1 MKKVLALVMVLALA
15 LSFTACGGS
24 GKKVKTGIA
33 IVSSLSG
40 TNASADE
47 SGLAQVD
54 STVAAVTVD
63 ESGKIVSCKIDVA
76 QNKVPVNA
84 DGSFDTSLTFK
95 SKQELGTDYGMTPAS
110 PIGKEW
116 NEQADAFAAYV
127 VGKTAAEVEAIAL
140 LGEDKH
146 FGPDVADLAASCTM
160 NVVDIKAAIVAA
172 CNNAQDLGASAD
184 DTLGLGLST
193 DMGSSKLPTAD
204 EAGLVQTDTTYAA
217 VTYNKDGK
225 ITSTA
230 LNCTQA
236 KFDVTV
242 EGAVAPKSETIV
254 PKMEQG
260 DDYGMRAA
268 SPIQKEWN
276 EQANAFAAYLTG
288 KTAAEVSATPLLGK
302 DKHFGPDVA
311 DLAASCTMN
320 VVAFI
325 DAVGRAMA

>member
-24 GKKVKTGIA
+24 AKKVKTGIA

-47 SGLAQVD
+47 TGLAQVD

-116 NEQADAFAAYV
+116 NEQADAFADYV

-160 NVVDIKAAIVAA
+160 NVVDIKAAIVEA
-172 CNNAQDLGASAD
+172 CNNAQDLGATAD

-193 DMGSSKLPTAD
+193 AMSSSKLPTAD

-217 VTYNKDGK
+217 VTYDKDGK
-225 ITSTA
+225 VTSTL

-236 KFDVTV
+236 KFDVTT
-242 EGAVAPKSETIV
+242 EGTVTPKSETIV

-268 SPIQKEWN
+268 SPIGKEWN

-288 KTAAEVSATPLLGK
+288 KTAAEVSAIGVTGE
-302 DKHFGPDVA
+302 HSAPDVA

>member
-15 LSFTACGGS
+15 LSFTACGS
-24 GKKVKTGIA
+24 SAQKVKTGIA

-47 SGLAQVD
+47 AGLAQVD

-63 ESGKIVSCKIDVA
+63 ESGKIVACKIDVA

-127 VGKTAAEVEAIAL
+127 VGKTAAEVEAIGVV
-140 LGEDKH
+140 GEH
-146 FGPDVADLAASCTM
+146 NAPDVADLAASCTM
-160 NVVDIKAAIVAA
+160 NVVDIKAAIVEA
-172 CNNAQDLGASAD
+172 CNNAQDLGATAE

-193 DMGSSKLPTAD
+193 EMSSSKLPAD
-204 EAGLVQTDTTYAA
+204 NEGAGLVQTDTTYAA
-217 VTYNKDGK
+217 VTYDKDGK
-225 ITSTA
+225 ITSTL

-236 KFDVTV
+236 KFDTTT
-242 EGAVAPKSETIV
+242 EGAVTPKSETLV

-268 SPIQKEWN
+268 SPIGKEWN
-276 EQANAFAAYLTG
+276 EQATAFASYLTG
-288 KTAAEVSATPLLGK
+288 KTAAEVSGIGVVGEHSA
-302 DKHFGPDVA
+302 PDVA

>member
-116 NEQADAFAAYV
+116 NEQADAFATLSPLTLLARPLLRSRPS
-127 VGKTAAEVEAIAL
+127 AL
-140 LGEDKH
+140 W
-146 FGPDVADLAASCTM
+146 A
-160 NVVDIKAAIVAA
+160 
-172 CNNAQDLGASAD
+172 
-184 DTLGLGLST
+184 
-193 DMGSSKLPTAD
+193 
-204 EAGLVQTDTTYAA
+204 
-217 VTYNKDGK
+217 
-225 ITSTA
+225 STA
-230 LNCTQA
+230 LPTWP
-236 KFDVTV
+236 TWLLP
-242 EGAVAPKSETIV
+242 AP
-254 PKMEQG
+254 
-260 DDYGMRAA
+260 
-268 SPIQKEWN
+268 
-276 EQANAFAAYLTG
+276 
-288 KTAAEVSATPLLGK
+288 
-302 DKHFGPDVA
+302 
-311 DLAASCTMN
+311 
-320 VVAFI
+320 
-325 DAVGRAMA
+325 

>member
-24 GKKVKTGIA
+24 AKKVKTGIA
-33 IVSSLSG
+33 IVSSY
-40 TNASADE
+40 TTANATADAA
-47 SGLAQVD
+47 GNAQVD

-63 ESGKIVSCKIDVA
+63 EDGKIVSCKIDVA

-110 PIGKEW
+110 AIGKEW
-116 NEQADAFAAYV
+116 YEQADAFAAYV
-127 VGKTAAEVEAIAL
+127 VGKTAAEVEAIGVTGDHNA
-140 LGEDKH
+140 
-146 FGPDVADLAASCTM
+146 PDVADLAASCTM
-160 NVVDIKAAIVAA
+160 NVVDIKAAIVEA

-193 DMGSSKLPTAD
+193 AMSSSKLPTAD

-217 VTYNKDGK
+217 VTYDKDGK
-225 ITSTA
+225 ITSTL

-236 KFDVTV
+236 KMDVTT
-242 EGAVAPKSETIV
+242 EGVVTAQGDTIV

-260 DDYGMRAA
+260 DDYGMRPA
-268 SPIQKEWN
+268 SPIGKEWN

-288 KTAAEVSATPLLGK
+288 KTAAEVSAIGVTGE
-302 DKHFGPDVA
+302 HSAPDVA

>member
-24 GKKVKTGIA
+24 AKKVKTGIA

-47 SGLAQVD
+47 TGLAQVD

-116 NEQADAFAAYV
+116 NEQADAFADYV

-160 NVVDIKAAIVAA
+160 NVVDIKAAIVEA
-172 CNNAQDLGASAD
+172 CNNAQDLGASAE

-193 DMGSSKLPTAD
+193 EMSSSKLPTAD

-217 VTYNKDGK
+217 VTYDKDGK
-225 ITSTA
+225 VTSTL

-236 KFDVTV
+236 KFDVTTDGTV
-242 EGAVAPKSETIV
+242 TPKSETIV

-268 SPIQKEWN
+268 SPIGKEWN

-288 KTAAEVSATPLLGK
+288 KTAAEVSAIGVTGE
-302 DKHFGPDVA
+302 HSAPDVA

>member
-24 GKKVKTGIA
+24 AKKVKTGIA

-47 SGLAQVD
+47 TGLAQVD

-116 NEQADAFAAYV
+116 NEQADAFADYV

-160 NVVDIKAAIVAA
+160 NVVDIKAAIVEA
-172 CNNAQDLGASAD
+172 CNNAQDLGATAE

-193 DMGSSKLPTAD
+193 EMSSSKLPTAD
-204 EAGLVQTDTTYAA
+204 EAGLVQTDTTYALSL
-217 VTYNKDGK
+217 
-225 ITSTA
+225 IH
-230 LNCTQA
+230 
-236 KFDVTV
+236 
-242 EGAVAPKSETIV
+242 I
-254 PKMEQG
+254 
-260 DDYGMRAA
+260 
-268 SPIQKEWN
+268 
-276 EQANAFAAYLTG
+276 
-288 KTAAEVSATPLLGK
+288 
-302 DKHFGPDVA
+302 
-311 DLAASCTMN
+311 
-320 VVAFI
+320 
-325 DAVGRAMA
+325 

>member
-24 GKKVKTGIA
+24 AKKVKTGIA

-40 TNASADE
+40 TSASADE
-47 SGLAQVD
+47 AGLAQVD

-63 ESGKIVSCKIDVA
+63 ESGKIVACKIDVA

-127 VGKTAAEVEAIAL
+127 VGKTAAEVEAIGVT
-140 LGEDKH
+140 GEH
-146 FGPDVADLAASCTM
+146 NAPDVADLASSCTM
-160 NVVDIKAAIVAA
+160 NVVDIKAAIVEA
-172 CNNAQDLGASAD
+172 CNNAQDLGASAE

-193 DMGSSKLPTAD
+193 AMSSSKLPTAD

-217 VTYNKDGK
+217 VTYDKDGK
-225 ITSTA
+225 ITSTL

-236 KFDVTV
+236 KFDTTT
-242 EGAVAPKSETIV
+242 EGAVTPKSETLV

-268 SPIQKEWN
+268 SPIGKEWN
-276 EQANAFAAYLTG
+276 EQATAFAAYLTG
-288 KTAAEVSATPLLGK
+288 KTAAEVSGIGVVGDHSA
-302 DKHFGPDVA
+302 PDVA
-311 DLAASCTMN
+311 DLNASVTMN
-320 VVAFI
+320 VVGFI

>member
-24 GKKVKTGIA
+24 AKKVKTGIA
-33 IVSSLSG
+33 IVSSY
-40 TNASADE
+40 TTADATADAA
-47 SGLAQVD
+47 GNAQVD

-63 ESGKIVSCKIDVA
+63 EDGKIVACKIDVA

-84 DGSFDTSLTFK
+84 DGTFDTSLTFK

-110 PIGKEW
+110 AIGKEW
-116 NEQADAFAAYV
+116 YEQADAFAAYV
-127 VGKTAAEVEAIAL
+127 VGKTAAEVEAIGVTGDHNA
-140 LGEDKH
+140 
-146 FGPDVADLAASCTM
+146 PDVADLAASCTM
-160 NVVDIKAAIVAA
+160 NVVDIKAAIVEA

-193 DMGSSKLPTAD
+193 EMSSSKLPTAD

-217 VTYNKDGK
+217 VTYDKDGK
-225 ITSTA
+225 ITSTV

-236 KFDVTV
+236 KMDVTA
-242 EGAVAPKSETIV
+242 EGVVTARGDSIV
-254 PKMEQG
+254 PKQEQG

-268 SPIQKEWN
+268 SAIGKEWN
-276 EQANAFAAYLTG
+276 EQADAFAAYLTG
-288 KTAAEVSATPLLGK
+288 KTAAEVSAIGVTG
-302 DKHFGPDVA
+302 DHNAPDVA
-311 DLAASCTMN
+311 DLNASCTMN
-320 VVAFI
+320 VLGFI

>member
-1 MKKVLALVMVLALA
+1 MKKVLALIMVLALA
-15 LSFTACGGS
+15 LSFTACGS
-24 GKKVKTGIA
+24 SAQKVKTGIA

-47 SGLAQVD
+47 AGLAQVD

-63 ESGKIVSCKIDVA
+63 ESGKIVACKIDVA

-116 NEQADAFAAYV
+116 DEQADAFAAYV
-127 VGKTAAEVEAIAL
+127 VGKTAAEVEAIGVV
-140 LGEDKH
+140 GEH
-146 FGPDVADLAASCTM
+146 NAPDVADLAASCTM
-160 NVVDIKAAIVAA
+160 NVVDIKAAIVEA
-172 CNNAQDLGASAD
+172 CNNAQDLGATAE

-193 DMGSSKLPTAD
+193 EMSSSKLPAD
-204 EAGLVQTDTTYAA
+204 NEGAGLVQTDTTYAA
-217 VTYNKDGK
+217 VTYDKDGK
-225 ITSTA
+225 ITSTL

-236 KFDVTV
+236 KFDTTT
-242 EGAVAPKSETIV
+242 EGAVTPKSETLV

-268 SPIQKEWN
+268 SPIGKEWN
-276 EQANAFAAYLTG
+276 EQATAFASYLTG
-288 KTAAEVSATPLLGK
+288 KTAAEVSGIGVTGEHSA
-302 DKHFGPDVA
+302 PDVA

>member
-15 LSFTACGGS
+15 LSFTACGS
-24 GKKVKTGIA
+24 SAQKVKTGIA

-47 SGLAQVD
+47 AGLAQVD

-127 VGKTAAEVEAIAL
+127 VGKTAAEVEAIGVV
-140 LGEDKH
+140 GEH
-146 FGPDVADLAASCTM
+146 NAPDVADLAASCTM
-160 NVVDIKAAIVAA
+160 NVVDIKAAIVEA
-172 CNNAQDLGASAD
+172 CNNAQDLGATAE

-193 DMGSSKLPTAD
+193 EMSSSKLPAD
-204 EAGLVQTDTTYAA
+204 NEGAGLVQTDTTYAA
-217 VTYNKDGK
+217 VTYDKDGK
-225 ITSTA
+225 ITSTL

-236 KFDVTV
+236 KFDTTT
-242 EGAVAPKSETIV
+242 EGAVTPKSETLV

-268 SPIQKEWN
+268 SPIGKEWN
-276 EQANAFAAYLTG
+276 DQATAFASYLTG
-288 KTAAEVSATPLLGK
+288 KTAAEVSGIGVVGEHSA
-302 DKHFGPDVA
+302 PDVA

>member
-15 LSFTACGGS
+15 LSFTACGS
-24 GKKVKTGIA
+24 SAQKVKTGIA

-47 SGLAQVD
+47 AGLAQVD

-63 ESGKIVSCKIDVA
+63 ESGKIVACKIDVA

-116 NEQADAFAAYV
+116 DEQADAFAAYV
-127 VGKTAAEVEAIAL
+127 VGKTAAEVEAIGVV
-140 LGEDKH
+140 GEH
-146 FGPDVADLAASCTM
+146 NAPDVADLAASCTM
-160 NVVDIKAAIVAA
+160 NVVDIKAAIVEA
-172 CNNAQDLGASAD
+172 CNNAQDLGATAE

-193 DMGSSKLPTAD
+193 EMSSSKLPAD
-204 EAGLVQTDTTYAA
+204 NEGAGLVQTDTTYAA
-217 VTYNKDGK
+217 VTYDKDGK
-225 ITSTA
+225 ITSTL

-236 KFDVTV
+236 KFDTTT
-242 EGAVAPKSETIV
+242 EGAVTPKSETIV

-268 SPIQKEWN
+268 SPIGKEWN
-276 EQANAFAAYLTG
+276 EQATAFAGYLTG
-288 KTAAEVSATPLLGK
+288 KTAAEVSGIGVVGEHSA
-302 DKHFGPDVA
+302 PDVA

>member
-24 GKKVKTGIA
+24 AKKVKTGIA

-47 SGLAQVD
+47 TGLAQVD

-63 ESGKIVSCKIDVA
+63 EDGKIVSCKIDVA

-116 NEQADAFAAYV
+116 NEQADAFADYV

-172 CNNAQDLGASAD
+172 CNNAQDLGATAE

-193 DMGSSKLPTAD
+193 EMSSSKLPTAD

-217 VTYNKDGK
+217 VTYDKDGK
-225 ITSTA
+225 VTSTL

-236 KFDVTV
+236 KFDVTTDGTV
-242 EGAVAPKSETIV
+242 TPKSETIV

-268 SPIQKEWN
+268 SPIGKEWN

-288 KTAAEVSATPLLGK
+288 KTAAEVSAIGVTGE
-302 DKHFGPDVA
+302 HSAPDVA

>member
-15 LSFTACGGS
+15 LSFTACGS
-24 GKKVKTGIA
+24 SAQKVKTGIA

-47 SGLAQVD
+47 AGLAQVD

-63 ESGKIVSCKIDVA
+63 ESGKIVACKIDVA

-127 VGKTAAEVEAIAL
+127 VGKTAAEVEAIGVV
-140 LGEDKH
+140 GEH
-146 FGPDVADLAASCTM
+146 NAPDVADLAASCTM
-160 NVVDIKAAIVAA
+160 NVVDIKAAIVEA
-172 CNNAQDLGASAD
+172 CNNAQDLGATAE

-193 DMGSSKLPTAD
+193 EMSSSKLPAD
-204 EAGLVQTDTTYAA
+204 NEGAGLVQTDTTYAA
-217 VTYNKDGK
+217 VTYDKDGK
-225 ITSTA
+225 ITSTL

-236 KFDVTV
+236 KFDTTT
-242 EGAVAPKSETIV
+242 EGAVTPKSETLV

-268 SPIQKEWN
+268 SPIGKEWN
-276 EQANAFAAYLTG
+276 EQATAFAGYLTG
-288 KTAAEVSATPLLGK
+288 KTAAEVSGIGVVGEHSA
-302 DKHFGPDVA
+302 PDVA